1 MKSPIC
7 EMLGAEFPL
16 VAFSHCKDVVVA
28 VSKAGGVGVL
38 GAVGMSPETLEQ
50 ELNWIDERIDG
61 KPYGVDVLIPNK
73 MLGKGEEFNAQKLVD
88 MIPQEYRDFRTDV
101 LKNHDIDAPE
111 LRESEGDIP
120 ASGFAQNTADQG
132 AKALLDVA
140 FSHPI
145 KLIANALGVPP
156 EWMVK
161 MGKDNDVK
169 VAALLGTK
177 EHAIAQVK
185 AGVDILVVSGT
196 EAGGHCGSVST
207 MVLVPEVH
215 RAIQPYGDV
224 PILAAGGIVTG
235 EQMAASMVMGASGVW
250 TASVWLTT
258 AEAETHPIVKE
269 KMLQAS
275 SSDTVRSR
283 SRSGKHSRQL
293 KSSWTDA
300 WESESAPEP
309 LPMPLQPMVA
319 DPALAK
325 VNQLAEGGH
334 DGAVN
339 LATYWV
345 GQGVG
350 LMTESLSA
358 GTVVQ
363 EFKQDFINA
372 YERFEG
378 FLKD

>member
-1 MKSPIC
+1 
-7 EMLGAEFPL
+7 
-16 VAFSHCKDVVVA
+16 
-28 VSKAGGVGVL
+28 
-38 GAVGMSPETLEQ
+38 
-50 ELNWIDERIDG
+50 
-61 KPYGVDVLIPNK
+61 
-73 MLGKGEEFNAQKLVD
+73 

-111 LRESEGDIP
+111 LRESEGDMA
-120 ASGFAQNTADQG
+120 ASGFAQNTADEG

-140 FSHPI
+140 FHPI

-169 VAALLGTK
+169 VAALLELK
-177 EHAIAQVK
+177 KHAIAQVK

-269 KMLQAS
+269 KCCRL
-275 SSDTVRSR
+275 
-283 SRSGKHSRQL
+283 
-293 KSSWTDA
+293 
-300 WESESAPEP
+300 
-309 LPMPLQPMVA
+309 
-319 DPALAK
+319 
-325 VNQLAEGGH
+325 
-334 DGAVN
+334 
-339 LATYWV
+339 
-345 GQGVG
+345 
-350 LMTESLSA
+350 
-358 GTVVQ
+358 VQ
-363 EFKQDFINA
+363 RYCQI
-372 YERFEG
+372 
-378 FLKD
+378 

>member
-38 GAVGMSPETLEQ
+38 GAVGMSPEILEQ

-73 MLGKGEEFNAQKLVD
+73 MLGKGEEFNAQKLAD

-111 LRESEGDIP
+111 LRESEGDMA

-235 EQMAASMVMGASGVW
+235 EQMAASMVMGASGAW

-283 SRSGKHSRQL
+283 SRTGKHSRQL

-300 WESESAPEP
+300 WEAETAPEP

-319 DPALAK
+319 EPALAK
-325 VNQLAEGGH
+325 VNKLAEGGH
-334 DGAVN
+334 DGC
-339 LATYWV
+339 LLYTSPSPRDR
-345 GQGVG
+345 G
-350 LMTESLSA
+350 
-358 GTVVQ
+358 
-363 EFKQDFINA
+363 
-372 YERFEG
+372 
-378 FLKD
+378 